1 MAGHLYIRDISLAQL
16 TDLHNAGG
24 VMVDTIFH
32 YDVTYVAGNATLLA
46 QENALVQGRHG
57 LPAHCYVTFQRNN
70 TSQAAL
76 QGINATLSALTKPA
90 GIIAANQRLALWPGA
105 GANAAAN
112 MLWAT
117 LQFGAVTVEFYQL
130 AGVEVRVAVPYNA
143 HAAVPGYMRFLTEAL
158 VEVYE

>member
-1 MAGHLYIRDISLAQL
+1 MAGHLYIRNITSAQL
-16 TDLHNAGG
+16 TDLHNTGG

-32 YDVTYVAGNATLLA
+32 YDVTYANGSG
-46 QENALVQGRHG
+46 ALVTQEGANAQNRHG
-57 LPAHCYVTFQRNN
+57 LPAHCYVTYQRNN

-76 QGINATLSALTKPA
+76 QGINATLSLLSKPA

-105 GANAAAN
+105 GVNAAAN
-112 MLWAT
+112 MLWAA

-130 AGVEVRVAVPYNA
+130 DGVEVRVAVPYNA